1 MHPLAP
7 SAASRARSESA
18 LANTSHDGGG
28 GAGIAFGGPAGDVF
42 SSTSAAS
49 CAAAPDPAL
58 VSVAGIGSPMPT
70 AAGWLPS
77 ETPAYIGRASW
88 WERVCASVLIS
99 GVDVSLKK
107 QLARKRIT
115 HT

>member
-7 SAASRARSESA
+7 SAASRARSYSA

-49 CAAAPDPAL
+49 CADALDPAL
-58 VSVAGIGSPMPT
+58 VSVAGIGSPMRT
-70 AAGWLPS
+70 AAGWMPRS
-77 ETPAYIGRASW
+77 EEHTSELQPLMRTSYA
-88 WERVCASVLIS
+88 VFCLQ
-99 GVDVSLKK
+99 KK
-107 QLARKRIT
+107 L
-115 HT
+115 